1 MQEVNTEV
9 EVLPSSEE
17 AENRG
22 IGAPDGEARAIYE
35 FGRLLTDLSPEA
47 RKRVLAWAVA
57 FAGVDLVDQRTAAGT
72 VKLPDRQEQEHPVD
86 LPQLFEWAAP
96 TKEVECALVACYF
109 HTVVKGE
116 ESVDGATI
124 NSELGQMGR
133 RSTNITKA
141 LSHLIEKRPSLVI
154 LAGRSGR
161 GPQSRKQYRVT
172 AAGVTQV
179 RNMINANKGD
189 ETKH

>member
-1 MQEVNTEV
+1 MQDVNTGV
-9 EVLPSSEE
+9 EALPSSAE
-17 AENRG
+17 AESRG
-22 IGAPDGEARAIYE
+22 PGAPEAEARAIHE

-47 RKRVLAWAVA
+47 RKRVLSWAVA
-57 FAGVDLVDQRTAAGT
+57 FAGVDLTDARTSTGT
-72 VKLPDRQEQEHPVD
+72 VKLPDQQEQEHPVD

-96 TKEVECALVACYF
+96 TKEVEYALLACYF
-109 HTVVKGE
+109 HTVVKEE
-116 ESVDGATI
+116 ESVDGTTI

-133 RSTNITKA
+133 RSSNITKT
-141 LSHLIEKRPSLVI
+141 LSHLIDKRPSLVI

-161 GPQSRKQYRVT
+161 GRQSRKQYRVT
-172 AAGVTQV
+172 TAGMAHV